1 MIIHEPRITESGAEV
16 SVEAAIDLDRSAFEY
31 PAALWFRFPARYRE
45 HVTDRSDGFAAAL
58 LPLAMRLG
66 EPLEVRGDLS
76 YRLAHGLRDWQHIQ
90 STWKPDLFR
99 EVDLHLGRLVA
110 AGPPPA
116 RGAGGAA
123 FSGGV
128 DSFHTLWT
136 HLGDNEPYPPYRIS
150 HCLIINGFDR
160 DADLDG
166 VGSFAALE
174 RIYAAMAA
182 ELGLD
187 LVVVRTNAM
196 QFLGPIIQKQAF
208 AAFVTAPAL
217 VLGGLF
223 ARYYVP
229 SSYKFTLLGLYPDGS
244 HPMLDH
250 LLATEAMAT
259 IHDAGHLTR
268 VDKTAAIAHWRATWD
283 RLRVCFNATQVRAG
297 ADVVENCCACEK
309 CLRTMTTLHLLGVL
323 EKFRCF
329 PRPLERRAIRALD
342 YRHEGSRIFADE
354 IIAFADQH
362 GRPEIAADLRHAI
375 FHSTRV
381 RPAVRCMVQAS
392 YAFEQRFRPY
402 RLLVTPPKRLLQRL
416 GVGRGWLY

>member
-1 MIIHEPRITESGAEV
+1 MIIDEPRITESGDEV
-16 SVEAAIDLDRSAFEY
+16 SVEAAIDLDRSTSAY
-31 PAALWFRFPARYRE
+31 PTTLWFRFPARYRE
-45 HVTDRSDGFAAAL
+45 QVTDRSDGFAATL

-66 EPLEVRGDLS
+66 EPLEVRGELS

-99 EVDLHLGRLVA
+99 EVEMRFGRLVDARATSAPA
-110 AGPPPA
+110 AVGT
-116 RGAGGAA
+116 A

-128 DSFHTLWT
+128 DSFHALWT
-136 HLGDNEPYPPYRIS
+136 HLGTNEPYPPYRIS
-150 HCLIINGFDR
+150 HCLMINGFDR

-174 RIYAAMAA
+174 RIYAAMAT

-187 LVVVRTNAM
+187 LVAVRTNAM
-196 QFLGPIIQKQAF
+196 QFLGPFIQKQSF
-208 AAFVTAPAL
+208 ASFVTAPAL

-250 LLATEAMAT
+250 LLATETLAT

-268 VDKTAAIAHWRATWD
+268 VAKTAAIAPWPATHD
-283 RLRVCFNATQVRAG
+283 RLRVCFNATRVNEATG
-297 ADVVENCCACEK
+297 VVENCCRCEK
-309 CLRTMTTLHLLGVL
+309 CLRTMTTLHLLGAL
-323 EKFRCF
+323 ETFRCF
-329 PRPLERRAIRALD
+329 PRPLERRDIRALD

-354 IIAFADQH
+354 IIAFASEH

-375 FHSTRV
+375 AHSTRL
-381 RPAVRCMVQAS
+381 RPAVRRLVRAS
-392 YAFEQRFRPY
+392 FALEQRFPPW